1 MPLTDATNR
10 DYPTKSSSL
19 STWEENDDV
28 LQQRRSTNTNV
39 KVPAKQ
45 QPSKGKLMNT
55 KNTGGRTTVKLTDVF
70 PSKTSVAEAEEEEEE
85 DFFTSSGKD
94 EAVIVAKKGTYSLRH
109 HHQKN

>member
-10 DYPTKSSSL
+10 NYPTKSSSL

-45 QPSKGKLMNT
+45 QPSAKRINKN
-55 KNTGGRTTVKLTDVF
+55 NTGGRTTVKLTDVF

>member
-10 DYPTKSSSL
+10 NYPTKSSSL
-19 STWEENDDV
+19 STWEENDV

-45 QPSKGKLMNT
+45 QPSAKLITN
-55 KNTGGRTTVKLTDVF
+55 KNTGGKRTTVKLTDVF
-70 PSKTSVAEAEEEEEE
+70 PSKTSVAEIEEEE

-94 EAVIVAKKGTYSLRH
+94 EAVIVAKKGT
-109 HHQKN
+109 